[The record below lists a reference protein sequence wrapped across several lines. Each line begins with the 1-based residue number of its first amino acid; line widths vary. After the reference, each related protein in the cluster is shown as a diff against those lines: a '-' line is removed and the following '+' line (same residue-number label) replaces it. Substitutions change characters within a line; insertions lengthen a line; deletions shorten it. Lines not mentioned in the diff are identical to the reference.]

1 MTNKGGIVVSP
12 RPSTTRGGA
21 GATSAQMGASIKNT
35 SPMTVLEET
44 RRRGDH
50 LSLSGRD
57 CVAVKTTPE
66 R

>member
-1 MTNKGGIVVSP
+1 
-12 RPSTTRGGA
+12 
-21 GATSAQMGASIKNT
+21 MGASIKNT